1 LKSGRPRPNWGVF
14 FPAVILIL
22 FMDLVSKQMVVA
34 GHWGGTIIPGLLDF
48 TPVTN
53 PGAAFG
59 LLPGAR
65 FFFVGIKLMAALVI
79 LRLVAKGRT
88 GEGAW
93 LLIPLAMIMAGALGN
108 LFDRFRGNGEV
119 VDFVD
124 FHIAGHH
131 WYIWNVAD
139 AAVSVGAALVA
150 LHMLITHRRESRP

>member
-1 LKSGRPRPNWGVF
+1 
-14 FPAVILIL
+14 
-22 FMDLVSKQMVVA
+22 
-34 GHWGGTIIPGLLDF
+34 
-48 TPVTN
+48 
-53 PGAAFG
+53 
-59 LLPGAR
+59 
-65 FFFVGIKLMAALVI
+65 VGIKLMAALVI

-88 GEGAW
+88 GEDGW
-93 LLIPLAMIMAGALGN
+93 LLLPLAMIMAGALGN